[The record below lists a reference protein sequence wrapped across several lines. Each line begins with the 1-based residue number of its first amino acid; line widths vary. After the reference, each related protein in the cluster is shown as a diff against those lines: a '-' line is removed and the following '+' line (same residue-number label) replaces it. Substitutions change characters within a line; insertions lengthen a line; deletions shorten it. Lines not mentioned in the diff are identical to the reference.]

1 LKVQVF
7 SSAAAPENR
16 KRPAIKIATL
26 KPKFQKPP
34 AMRPSTPNEC
44 QIGIGFSQLSMTH
57 FFVDS
62 ASAFNYTPRFR
73 LKKPNLKETSL
84 WSS

>member
-1 LKVQVF
+1 
-7 SSAAAPENR
+7 
-16 KRPAIKIATL
+16 
-26 KPKFQKPP
+26 
-34 AMRPSTPNEC
+34 MRPSTPNEY

-73 LKKPNLKETSL
+73 LQLPNFDKLVKYNAKPRYDAAMWQSVCFKQIMRLRPSN
-84 WSS
+84 

>member
-1 LKVQVF
+1 
-7 SSAAAPENR
+7 
-16 KRPAIKIATL
+16 
-26 KPKFQKPP
+26 
-34 AMRPSTPNEC
+34 MRPSTPNEY

-73 LKKPNLKETSL
+73 LQLPNFDKLVKSRHSGENRSPE
-84 WSS
+84 